1 MVCYSPMPAL
11 KSDEGKPKVFPGSV
25 VIADAVAMS
34 GGKSNLEDW
43 MLLPCGQCM
52 GCRLERSRQWAVRI
66 MHEASMYPVN
76 SFISLTYSPDE
87 LPLDNSLKLVDFQ
100 KFMKR
105 LRKRLG
111 RGVRY
116 FHCGEYGLE
125 NERPHYHAC
134 IFDYA
139 FSNKKK
145 PLKRWKKNKFGHWLY
160 TSEILEE
167 LWPYGFSSVGDLTF
181 ESAAYVARY
190 CTKKITGPNAEN
202 HYKGRRPEYATM
214 SRRPGIG
221 APWFDKYKFETYRD
235 DSVVMRGREMKPPR
249 FYDSAYELENPEDYE
264 SLKEKRAEAG
274 FRKRFESTSCRLE
287 ARRKY
292 CEAQSKLYNRRSL

>member
-1 MVCYSPMPAL
+1 MVCYSPLLAL
-11 KSDEGKPKVFPGSV
+11 KADEGKPLILAKSQKLHDSV
-25 VIADAVAMS
+25 ALS
-34 GGKSNLEDW
+34 GGEDGC
-43 MLLPCGQCM
+43 MMLPCGQCI

-76 SFISLTYSPDE
+76 SFISLTYREDE
-87 LPLDNSLKLVDFQ
+87 LPVDKSLQLVDYQ

-105 LRKRLG
+105 LRKRLD
-111 RGVRY
+111 RPVRY
-116 FHCGEYGLE
+116 FHCGEYGNV

-134 IFDYA
+134 IFGYA
-139 FSNKKK
+139 FSNEKK
-145 PLKRWKKNKFGHWLY
+145 PLKRWKRNKFGHWLY

-181 ESAAYVARY
+181 ESAAYVSRY
-190 CTKKITGPNAEN
+190 CTKKINGPNAEN

-221 APWFDKYKFETYRD
+221 ASWFDKYKFETYRD

-249 FYDSAYELENPEDYE
+249 FYDNAYEIEDPEDFE
-264 SLKEKRAEAG
+264 SIKEKRAEAG
-274 FRKRFESTSCRLE
+274 LRKFSEDWRQRNHL
-287 ARRKY
+287 
-292 CEAQSKLYNRRSL
+292 